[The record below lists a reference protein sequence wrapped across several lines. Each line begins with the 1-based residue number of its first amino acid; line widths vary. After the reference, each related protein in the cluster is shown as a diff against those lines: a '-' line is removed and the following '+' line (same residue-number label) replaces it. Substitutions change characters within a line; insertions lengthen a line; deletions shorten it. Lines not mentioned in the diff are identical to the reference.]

1 MGLFAA
7 ATGMDGMLRW
17 AACSWTRAPMWDM
30 TVPRFEP
37 GETQFIYP
45 GARVSP
51 RWEILR
57 DSIENFEKIKVL
69 RETKRAT
76 EELERALSGIVFMPE
91 MWNETGL
98 YRKKVDAVIR
108 AIENAA
114 SPEVR

>member
-17 AACSWTRAPMWDM
+17 AACSWTRAPMWDT
-30 TVPRFEP
+30 TVDRFEP

-57 DSIENFEKIKVL
+57 DSIENYEKIMVL
-69 RETKRAT
+69 RKTGRSTA
-76 EELERALSGIVFMPE
+76 ELEKALADLVFVPGMWKSSKHYRA
-91 MWNETGL
+91 
-98 YRKKVDAVIR
+98 KVDAVYR
-108 AIENAA
+108 ALEKADL
-114 SPEVR
+114 